1 MTAPLSTLL
10 AALPIIRE
18 GERQHWRCIGR
29 KTLSVTVAMQHSCGS
44 SHSSTQLLHTCRPAE
59 RLGCHL
65 GESSPYKVPAGTSFR
80 APIAGPPPPPAAPRW
95 RRLSCSWLVETL
107 GAVSRSATLHS
118 PSARLARVALAEV
131 CAITPAHRSSGPAH
145 TIGAG

>member
-1 MTAPLSTLL
+1 M
-10 AALPIIRE
+10 
-18 GERQHWRCIGR
+18 
-29 KTLSVTVAMQHSCGS
+29 AMQHSCSACGSCGS

-65 GESSPYKVPAGTSFR
+65 GESSPDKVPAGTSFR

-107 GAVSRSATLHS
+107 GALSRSATLHS

-131 CAITPAHRSSGPAH
+131 CAITPAHRSSRPARLEQVRA
-145 TIGAG
+145 TLDCVGTSNC